1 MSPQRK
7 PKESM
12 HRSILRFAHARY
24 LYIAL
29 ALTLACM
36 ILYSTQGSDG
46 IQPPNGGTW
55 QGYVLGTIGAL
66 LIVWLALLGIRKRR
80 YHSTLGSV
88 QGWTSAHV
96 YLGTALLV
104 IATLHCAFQ
113 FGWNIHTLAYALMTF
128 VIVSGFYGIYA
139 YLQYPR
145 VATQNRA
152 GLSRDALFAEL
163 NQLNNRG
170 RELAQCCDA
179 EVGSVIDSAIQ
190 RTVVGG
196 GLLAQLSAHD
206 RSQILYRGTSGQ
218 GTDSSTRSSAN
229 KPQPNPDQ
237 QAVID
242 FIVKRVP
249 HSRKSSEADYLQQ
262 LLTVLSR
269 RQVVL
274 RRLRKDIQLQSLLQ
288 LWLYIHVPMTIALLG
303 ALVAHIFS
311 VLFYW

>member
-1 MSPQRK
+1 
-7 PKESM
+7 M
-12 HRSILRFAHARY
+12 HRNILHFAQGRY
-24 LYIAL
+24 LQVAL
-29 ALTLACM
+29 ALTLAC
-36 ILYSTQGSDG
+36 ITLYFTQRSED

-55 QGYVLGTIGAL
+55 QGYVLGTIGAM
-66 LIVWLALLGIRKRR
+66 LIVWLSLLGIRKRR
-80 YHSTLGSV
+80 YHSTLGTV

-96 YLGTALLV
+96 YLGTALLI

-113 FGWNIHTLAYALMTF
+113 FGWNIHTLAYVLMAL

-145 VATQNRA
+145 LAAQNRA
-152 GLSRDALFAEL
+152 GLSREALFAEL

-170 RELAQCCDA
+170 RELAQLCDA
-179 EVGSVIDSAIQ
+179 EVGNVIDGAIQ

-196 GLLAQLSAHD
+196 GLLAQLSGRD
-206 RSQILYRGTSGQ
+206 RSQILYRGKEG
-218 GTDSSTRSSAN
+218 GN

-249 HSRKSSEADYLQQ
+249 RARKSDEVDFLQQ
-262 LLTVLSR
+262 LLGVLSR

-274 RRLRKDIQLQSLLQ
+274 RRLRKDIRMQALLQ
-288 LWLYIHVPMTIALLG
+288 LWLYVHVPMTIALLG
-303 ALVAHIFS
+303 ALGAHIFS

>member
-1 MSPQRK
+1 
-7 PKESM
+7 M
-12 HRSILRFAHARY
+12 HRNILRFAQGRY
-24 LYIAL
+24 LHVAS
-29 ALTLACM
+29 ALTLVCVL
-36 ILYSTQGSDG
+36 LYFTQRVDG

-66 LIVWLALLGIRKRR
+66 LIVWLSLLGIRKRR
-80 YHSTLGSV
+80 YHSTLGTV

-96 YLGTALLV
+96 YLGTALLI

-145 VATQNRA
+145 VAAQNRA
-152 GLSRDALFAEL
+152 GLSREALFAEL

-170 RELAQCCDA
+170 RELAQLCDA
-179 EVGSVIDSAIQ
+179 EVGNVIESAIQ

-196 GLLAQLSAHD
+196 GLLAQLSARDH
-206 RSQILYRGTSGQ
+206 SQLLYRGGQ
-218 GTDSSTRSSAN
+218 GEQGTARGAN

-249 HSRKSSEADYLQQ
+249 RSRKSNEADSLQQ

-274 RRLRKDIQLQSLLQ
+274 QRLRKDIQLQAFLQ
-288 LWLYIHVPMTIALLG
+288 LWLYIHVPTTIALLG
-303 ALVAHIFS
+303 ALVAHVFS

>member
-1 MSPQRK
+1 M
-7 PKESM
+7 PKVIM
-12 HRSILRFAHARY
+12 HRNILRFARARY
-24 LYIAL
+24 LLIAS
-29 ALTLACM
+29 ALTLACVL
-36 ILYSTQGSDG
+36 IYFTQRGDG

-55 QGYVLGTIGAL
+55 QGYTLGTIGAL
-66 LIVWLALLGIRKRR
+66 LIVWLSLLGIRKRR
-80 YHSTLGSV
+80 YHSTLGTV

-96 YLGTALLV
+96 YLGTALLI

-145 VATQNRA
+145 VSAQARA
-152 GLSRDALFAEL
+152 GFSREALFAEL

-170 RELAQCCDA
+170 QELAQLCDA
-179 EVGSVIDSAIQ
+179 EVGSVIESAIQ

-196 GLLAQLSAHD
+196 GLLAQLTTRD
-206 RSQILYRGTSGQ
+206 RSQILYRGGQGAGQ
-218 GTDSSTRSSAN
+218 GTN

-249 HSRKSSEADYLQQ
+249 RARKSNEADSLQQ
-262 LLTVLSR
+262 LLGVLSR

-274 RRLRKDIQLQSLLQ
+274 RRLRKDIQTQSFLQ
-288 LWLYIHVPMTIALLG
+288 LWLYVHVPMTIALLG
-303 ALVAHIFS
+303 ALIAHIFS

>member
-1 MSPQRK
+1 
-7 PKESM
+7 M
-12 HRSILRFAHARY
+12 HKNILRFAGARY

-29 ALTLACM
+29 GLVALC
-36 ILYSTQGSDG
+36 IVLYLSQAGG
-46 IQPPNGGTW
+46 VQPPNGGTW
-55 QGYVLGTIGAL
+55 QGYTLGSIGAL
-66 LIVWLALLGIRKRR
+66 LIVWLTMLGIRKRH
-80 YHSTLGSV
+80 YHSTQGSV

-113 FGWNIHTLAYALMTF
+113 FGFNIHTLAYALMTV

-139 YLQYPR
+139 YLQLPR
-145 VATQNRA
+145 KAAQLRA
-152 GLSRDALFAEL
+152 GLSREALFAEL
-163 NQLNNRG
+163 NQLNNKA
-170 RELAQCCDA
+170 RELALGCDA
-179 EVGSVIDSAIQ
+179 EVGAVIDSAIS

-206 RSQILYRGTSGQ
+206 RSRILYRGANQDGGNQTAKSG
-218 GTDSSTRSSAN
+218 AN
-229 KPQPNPDQ
+229 KPAPNIDQ

-242 FIVKRVP
+242 FVVKRIP
-249 HSRKSSEADYLQQ
+249 RARKSGEADALQQ

-274 RRLRKDIQLQSLLQ
+274 RRIRKDIQTQALLQS
-288 LWLYIHVPMTIALLG
+288 WLYVHVPVTIALLG
-303 ALVAHIFS
+303 ALTAHIFS

>member
-1 MSPQRK
+1 
-7 PKESM
+7 M
-12 HRSILRFAHARY
+12 HQNILRFAGARY
-24 LYIAL
+24 LYVAL
-29 ALTLACM
+29 GLVVAGVALYA
-36 ILYSTQGSDG
+36 SQAGGTQ
-46 IQPPNGGTW
+46 PANGGTW
-55 QGYVLGTIGAL
+55 QGYVLGTVGAL

-113 FGWNIHTLAYALMTF
+113 FGFNIHTLAYVLMAA
-128 VIVSGFYGIYA
+128 VILSGFYGIYA
-139 YLQYPR
+139 YLQLPR
-145 VATQNRA
+145 KAAQQRA
-152 GLSRDALFAEL
+152 GLSREALFAEL
-163 NQLNNRG
+163 NQLNNRA
-170 RELAQCCDA
+170 REFALGCDA
-179 EVGSVIDSAIQ
+179 EVGAVIDSAIS

-196 GLLAQLSAHD
+196 GLWAQLSARD
-206 RSQILYRGTSGQ
+206 RSQILYRGGDQAASKTA
-218 GTDSSTRSSAN
+218 AN
-229 KPQPNPDQ
+229 KPAPNVEQ

-242 FIVKRVP
+242 FVVKRIP
-249 HSRKSSEADYLQQ
+249 RARKSGEADALQQ

-274 RRLRKDIQLQSLLQ
+274 HRIRKGIQLQALLQ
-288 LWLYIHVPMTIALLG
+288 LWLYVHVSVTIALLG

>member
-1 MSPQRK
+1 
-7 PKESM
+7 M
-12 HRSILRFAHARY
+12 HKNILRFARGRY
-24 LYIAL
+24 LLIAS
-29 ALTLACM
+29 ALTLAC
-36 ILYSTQGSDG
+36 ILLYLTQRGDA

-55 QGYVLGTIGAL
+55 QGYTLGTIGAL
-66 LIVWLALLGIRKRR
+66 LIVWLSLLGIRKRR

-96 YLGTALLV
+96 YLGTALLI

-139 YLQYPR
+139 YIQYPR
-145 VATQNRA
+145 VAAQNRA
-152 GLSRDALFAEL
+152 GFSREALFAEL

-170 RELAQCCDA
+170 RELAQLCDA
-179 EVGSVIDSAIQ
+179 EVGGVIESAIQ
-190 RTVVGG
+190 RTVIGG
-196 GLLAQLSAHD
+196 GLRAQLLTRD
-206 RSQILYRGTSGQ
+206 RSQILFRGGQ
-218 GTDSSTRSSAN
+218 GGGQDGGQGAN
-229 KPQPNPDQ
+229 KPQANADQ

-249 HSRKSSEADYLQQ
+249 RARKSNEADSLQQ
-262 LLTVLSR
+262 LLGVLSR

-274 RRLRKDIQLQSLLQ
+274 RRLRKDIQLQAFLQ